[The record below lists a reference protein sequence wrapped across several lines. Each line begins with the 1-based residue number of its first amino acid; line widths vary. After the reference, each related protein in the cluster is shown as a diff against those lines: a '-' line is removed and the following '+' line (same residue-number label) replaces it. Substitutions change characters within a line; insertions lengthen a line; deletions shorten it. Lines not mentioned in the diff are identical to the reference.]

1 MMTHTKRAAKAQ
13 RRMTAIEVNDLLPKV
28 APPEP
33 PQRHVVERVF
43 AQGNA
48 LKKVQEVQEHQN
60 ENDVIFQTLMKS
72 VSKSKK

>member
-1 MMTHTKRAAKAQ
+1 MMTHTKRAARAQ
-13 RRMTAIEVNDLLPKV
+13 RRMTAIEVNDLLPEV

-43 AQGNA
+43 QDGNA
-48 LKKVQEVQEHQN
+48 LKKVREVQEQQS

-72 VSKSKK
+72 VRK